1 VRARHL
7 PPDDLGVRGPCGAVV
22 LESRRL
28 RARPSARRLSL
39 SAISLRPARARGV
52 FTPGVF
58 TLGQIFISY
67 AREDKEFVDR
77 LVRDVEAGGPDVW
90 VDRDDIRPGENW
102 VGAISRAIGACSSFV
117 LVISSNSSKS
127 RKVAQELCLA
137 DQYDKQVF
145 PLLLQTYELSE
156 ELKLLLAGRQW
167 IDFEGDYAGGYKGCW
182 PRSAK
187 SRRPLTPAR
196 CRRPRR
202 RANPNLRRCCRGS
215 GPPRSTSRGCPRS
228 TSRSGS
234 GPTARSGY
242 NYRRGHSPRAP
253 GVSTSEIRSS
263 CKASRLSAL

>member
-1 VRARHL
+1 
-7 PPDDLGVRGPCGAVV
+7 
-22 LESRRL
+22 
-28 RARPSARRLSL
+28 
-39 SAISLRPARARGV
+39 
-52 FTPGVF
+52 
-58 TLGQIFISY
+58 LGQIFISY

-167 IDFEGDYAGGYKGCW
+167 IDFEGDYAGGIQRLLAALGQ
-182 PRSAK
+182 K
-187 SRRPLTPAR
+187 SPPV
-196 CRRPRR
+196 
-202 RANPNLRRCCRGS
+202 NPGPVPPPP
-215 GPPRSTSRGCPRS
+215 PPRQPELTQVLPGQWAATVNFPGMPPCNVTLWLGPDGSFRIQLQTGAFAQGTWGVNFGNQVVMQGVETFGFMSRPFYRQF
-228 TSRSGS
+228 TVTQF
-234 GPTARSGY
+234 GPHHVDGFGPQGEAESW
-242 NYRRGHSPRAP
+242 RRF
-253 GVSTSEIRSS
+253 T
-263 CKASRLSAL
+263 